1 MIYHS
6 SSFVQMYMCV
16 YVSFGDMLIWSTKA
30 IMKVFIDCGVV
41 RAAVSV
47 LVFEQSL
54 FSVFS
59 SQLMCFNVSPIPL
72 HLTYLS
78 FLFSGDSL

>member
-1 MIYHS
+1 MIYHL

-16 YVSFGDMLIWSTKA
+16 YISCGNMLIWTTKA
-30 IMKVFIDCGVV
+30 IMKVFINCGVL
-41 RAAVSV
+41 RAAISI
-47 LVFEQSL
+47 LVFEQNL

-59 SQLMCFNVSPIPL
+59 SQLMCFNVSLIPL
-72 HLTYLS
+72 HLTCLS